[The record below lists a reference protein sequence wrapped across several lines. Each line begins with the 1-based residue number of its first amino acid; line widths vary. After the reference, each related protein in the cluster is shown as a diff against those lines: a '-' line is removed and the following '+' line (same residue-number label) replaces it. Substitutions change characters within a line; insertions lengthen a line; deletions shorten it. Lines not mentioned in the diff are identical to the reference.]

1 MPNSLSYWYND
12 AFPGSSFSQLPAQA
26 IPLSKKNEDFK
37 AAVMDS
43 LERIGIKQLREN
55 LKFKDLYRMIEG
67 KLSYSELSE
76 VIPHLSQLEDK
87 LKDAHIPSF
96 LKHYDILGIII
107 RAMRG
112 EYISN
117 IDKFTVVEVD
127 EIASNEYLREKTII
141 YKNILLINGIRN

>member
-127 EIASNEYLREKTII
+127 EIASNEYLREKTDYLQKYIADKWN
-141 YKNILLINGIRN
+141 KN